1 MTEHKG
7 GPIAVRVSQAE
18 RQVIER
24 AADIGHETVS
34 SFLRAVVVPA
44 AKERIVADVLA
55 AGAEA

>member
-1 MTEHKG
+1 MTDQKG
-7 GPIAVRVSQAE
+7 GLIAIRVSWAE

-34 SFLRAVVVPA
+34 SFLRAVIVPA

-55 AGAEA
+55 AGAEG